1 MAAWA
6 LLDTPGTTGGGGD
19 HLPATLS
26 RIDRQSKFRVP
37 LVLVLVCIALF
48 ILATWRSAAT
58 RAALPPE
65 QRRNPDLD

>member
-1 MAAWA
+1 
-6 LLDTPGTTGGGGD
+6 
-19 HLPATLS
+19 
-26 RIDRQSKFRVP
+26 
-37 LVLVLVCIALF
+37 VLVCIALF